1 MFFFSICLL
10 WLAHKIHRNSMLDG
24 GIPAEQGRGECRQ
37 RGALIRAVITPIFKA
52 PPLDQVI
59 SSGGLTGF
67 LGRGHIQGR
76 SDTSSPK

>member
-1 MFFFSICLL
+1 
-10 WLAHKIHRNSMLDG
+10 MLDG

-59 SSGGLTGF
+59 SSGGLAGF
-67 LGRGHIQGR
+67 LG
-76 SDTSSPK
+76 